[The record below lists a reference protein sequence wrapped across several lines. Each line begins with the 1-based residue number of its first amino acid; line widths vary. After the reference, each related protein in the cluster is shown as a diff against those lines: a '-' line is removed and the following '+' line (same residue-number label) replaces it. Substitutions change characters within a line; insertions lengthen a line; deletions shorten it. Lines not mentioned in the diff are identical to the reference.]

1 MPRLSVWFIR
11 AALLYLALGFTL
23 GMLLLANKGVLISPT
38 IWQLLPAHI
47 EFLLLGWTVQ
57 LALGVAFW
65 ILPRWQT
72 QRGDVRGAYLAFFLL
87 NLGIWCVV
95 LAPWL
100 DLWRTTMLDTGRS
113 IGPAAAWGVGSWLL
127 TFGRACE
134 AAAAGTFAL
143 HAWPRVKP
151 WVETP

>member
-1 MPRLSVWFIR
+1 MPRLSAWFVR
-11 AALLYLALGFTL
+11 AALIYLAVGFTF
-23 GMLLLANKGVLISPT
+23 GMLLLWNKGVPISPY

-47 EFLLLGWTVQ
+47 EFLLIGWTVQ

-72 QRGDVRGAYLAFFLL
+72 QRGDVRPAWAAFFLL

-95 LAPWL
+95 LTPWL
-100 DLWRTTMLDTGRS
+100 GLPYWVLSLGR
-113 IGPAAAWGVGSWLL
+113 I
-127 TFGRACE
+127 CE
-134 AAAAGTFAL
+134 AAAAGAFAL

-151 WVETP
+151 WVEST

>member
-1 MPRLSVWFIR
+1 MPRLSVWFVR

-23 GMLLLANKGVLISPT
+23 GMLLLANKGVLLSPA

-47 EFLLLGWTVQ
+47 EFLLIGWTVQ

-72 QRGDVRGAYLAFFLL
+72 KRGDVRGAYLAFVLL

-95 LAPWL
+95 LTPWL
-100 DLWRTTMLDTGRS
+100 GLPAWMLT
-113 IGPAAAWGVGSWLL
+113 V
-127 TFGRACE
+127 GRACE
-134 AAAAGTFAL
+134 AAAAAAFAL

-151 WVETP
+151 WVEAT